1 MYACLCSS
9 SKSCMLTAACLCIFV
24 SSKSIQQQHV
34 ADLFRQGQIHEHGH
48 IYQHAKTFL
57 RVFMIEMFFI
67 FTCSQRRLLFLYS
80 LKVDYL
86 KYLPANIVASHT
98 HYDKEGNSYS
108 MGTCIAEKGKTK
120 YVLFKV
126 PGGSKYAV
134 IISVSWCTLLFL
146 IVRNLF
152 KLELHD

>member
-1 MYACLCSS
+1 
-9 SKSCMLTAACLCIFV
+9 
-24 SSKSIQQQHV
+24 
-34 ADLFRQGQIHEHGH
+34 
-48 IYQHAKTFL
+48 
-57 RVFMIEMFFI
+57 MIEMFFI
-67 FTCSQRRLLFLYS
+67 FTSSQIRLLLLYS

-120 YVLFKV
+120 YMLFKV

-152 KLELHD
+152 KSITSSIKLSSACMLHRDLRVAYFDLDL

>member
-1 MYACLCSS
+1 M
-9 SKSCMLTAACLCIFV
+9 
-24 SSKSIQQQHV
+24 
-34 ADLFRQGQIHEHGH
+34 
-48 IYQHAKTFL
+48 
-57 RVFMIEMFFI
+57 
-67 FTCSQRRLLFLYS
+67 CSQIRLLLLYS

-134 IISVSWCTLLFL
+134 IISVSWCNLLLL

-152 KLELHD
+152 KSITSSITFSSACIIHKDLRVAYFDLDEIFWLERFWSIHTIYKSVAYIILFSVYIYIYTHTHWTKL

>member
-1 MYACLCSS
+1 MNTVIFTN
-9 SKSCMLTAACLCIFV
+9 ML
-24 SSKSIQQQHV
+24 K
-34 ADLFRQGQIHEHGH
+34 LFW
-48 IYQHAKTFL
+48 
-57 RVFMIEMFFI
+57 VFMIEMSFI

-152 KLELHD
+152 KSMTSRIKLNSACMLHRDLRVAYFDLDLWGTTKQPPRTL